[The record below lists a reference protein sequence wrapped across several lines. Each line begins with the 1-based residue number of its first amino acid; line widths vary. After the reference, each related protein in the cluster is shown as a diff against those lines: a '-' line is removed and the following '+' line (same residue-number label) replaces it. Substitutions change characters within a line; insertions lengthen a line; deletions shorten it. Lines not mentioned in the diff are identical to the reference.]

1 MKKYIPLL
9 LVVFFPYSVSM
20 GFFMGPESG
29 TLLIGAAL
37 LVASGL
43 SLGYFLYA
51 LIKKPSIR
59 KLSLACV
66 LIKLLQ
72 IPAFVYIYLLG
83 LGGMMVFLV
92 GGFVAIVLLFIMDCI
107 AVAQSGALM
116 LACAVR
122 AQKENRISKKEAIA
136 YAICSF
142 IFVVDVVSCIMLYRK
157 IKEGE
162 T

>member
-9 LVVFFPYSVSM
+9 LVVLFPYSVII
-20 GFFMGPESG
+20 GFVMGPEPG
-29 TLLIGAAL
+29 ALLIGTTL
-37 LVASGL
+37 LVASGI

-51 LIKKPSIR
+51 LIKKPNIR
-59 KLSLACV
+59 NLSLACM

-72 IPAFVYIYLLG
+72 IPAFVCIYLLG
-83 LGGMMVFLV
+83 LGSTMVFLV
-92 GGFVAIVLLFIMDCI
+92 GGFIYIVLLFIMDCI
-107 AVAQSGALM
+107 AVAQSGAIA

-122 AQKENRISKKEAIA
+122 AQKENRISKNEAIL

-142 IFVVDVVSCIMLYRK
+142 IFVIDVVICIVLYRK

-162 T
+162 K